1 MIIWVNQTRQEVDNA
16 INLHQLMQRL
26 QKVHKKGIAVAL
38 HHQVIPRIRWQITT
52 LKEED
57 IITIITATQG
67 G

>member
-1 MIIWVNQTRQEVDNA
+1 MIIWVNQTRQEVDKA

-38 HHQVIPRIRWQITT
+38 HHRVIPRTRWQNTT
-52 LKEED
+52 LQEED
-57 IITIITATQG
+57 KITIITATQG